1 MKQDPPIP
9 ALVAKC
15 HEGVGLDARDLAS
28 RQHEIFS
35 LLNSVYAAAMMRGED
50 VGIAERSAC
59 IQSGMVK
66 VSGRKKR
73 RG

>member
-50 VGIAERSAC
+50 VGIAERSAR